1 MVKLLTTHCPRC
13 TVLKKK
19 LDAAA
24 IKYEEVTD
32 VETIQSYGVDAVPAL
47 VIPNMEV
54 ANSEATVILE
64 FSAAVQWVNN
74 YDGGNQ

>member
-24 IKYEEVTD
+24 IEYEEVTD

-54 ANSEATVILE
+54 ANSEAIVILE

-74 YDGGNQ
+74 YDGGN

>member
-1 MVKLLTTHCPRC
+1 MVKFLTTHCPRC
-13 TVLKKK
+13 SVLKKK

-24 IKYEEVTD
+24 IEYEEITD
-32 VETIQSYGVDAVPAL
+32 IEVIKSYGVDSVPVL
-47 VIPNMEV
+47 VITDLTV
-54 ANSEATVILE
+54 ADSEATAILE

>member
-24 IKYEEVTD
+24 IEYEEVTD

-54 ANSEATVILE
+54 ANSEAIVILE

>member
-24 IKYEEVTD
+24 IEYEEVTD